1 MLYKSDIWYI
11 VFYRSCV
18 CSCSGKNYFEND
30 MFCGFGMGFLGICFD
45 IGIVYWYIYCDNG
58 ICICYWL
65 DFGKY

>member
-1 MLYKSDIWYI
+1 M
-11 VFYRSCV
+11 

-45 IGIVYWYIYCDNG
+45 IGIVFWYVYCGNG
-58 ICICYWL
+58 IYICYWL